1 MLTLS
6 PEHIYKLDDKTVP
19 GVTSV
24 ISEFIPFS
32 YRGEDLYLH
41 TLTGSVITKEIM
53 DNASEIGSAIHKGM
67 FYLLTGQGLNWDS
80 LNPVLKPAL
89 KQGEQWIKDYSPQW
103 ELCEKSLYS
112 NRYDY
117 AGTLD
122 FFGVVQGLK
131 KGHKALID
139 HATGMYGGKGQQ
151 TAAYETLVREETGF
165 RGIIDRFVLQLPR
178 DGGDYKFVPM
188 TDKTDF
194 QRFLM
199 KLQLKRMERK

>member
-6 PEHIYKLDDKTVP
+6 PDHIYQKDNRTIP

-24 ISEFIPFS
+24 ISEFIPFR

-41 TLTGSVITKEIM
+41 ISTGSVITKEIM

-67 FYLLTGQGLNWDS
+67 FYLLTGQGLNWNS
-80 LNPVLKPAL
+80 LDPVLEGPL
-89 KQGEQWIKDYSPQW
+89 RQGQKWIEEYEPEA

-112 NRYDY
+112 ARYDY

-122 FFGVVQGLK
+122 FFGKIKGLK

-139 HATGMYGGKGQQ
+139 TKTGLWGSAGLQ
-151 TAAYETLVREETGF
+151 TAAYENLVREETKF
-165 RGIIDRFVLQLPR
+165 KGIIDRFAFILPR
-178 DGGDYKFVPM
+178 NGGDYKPIRLD
-188 TDKTDF
+188 DKTDF
-194 QRFLM
+194 QRFLL
-199 KLQLKRMERK
+199 KLQLKRMGG